1 MIHVHFKFFY
11 CSGKGRIVDTYATD
25 FTALES
31 NGEIAVEIEN
41 TGDITADYTVRLY
54 MTMRP

>member
-1 MIHVHFKFFY
+1 MIHVHFKFYF
-11 CSGKGRIVDTYATD
+11 SGKGRIVDTYATD
-25 FTALES
+25 FTALAN